1 MTDAAEYVLP
11 HYIQSDPTKPPVPLD
26 AENPEYL
33 YELFPDERPEDGV
46 APKLTGVMGTV
57 RSIFSAIGFV
67 RDVVKA
73 GKNDG
78 VPKSRRWQEEGPRA
92 VCSTRRQQWLTIRL
106 IWGCAVLLVRIAR
119 PLYWLGFRPFEF
131 TTSRKLAVVR

>member
-1 MTDAAEYVLP
+1 LQEQGVTDAAEYVLP

-78 VPKSRRWQEEGPRA
+78 VPKSKKVAGRRPK
-92 VCSTRRQQWLTIRL
+92 SSL
-106 IWGCAVLLVRIAR
+106 
-119 PLYWLGFRPFEF
+119 FD
-131 TTSRKLAVVR
+131 